1 MPNYKKMKMAIG
13 GPSDVETR
21 EEWKGRRMAETEV
34 GNLNRAEKISPNPV
48 NEEKNKKF
56 KEQKEKE
63 QMLER
68 IKEQKKYKRDPYGDA

>member
-1 MPNYKKMKMAIG
+1 MAIG